1 VGAEFRILGPLEVVV
16 DGEQAALGGPR
27 QRALLAILLSQANE
41 TVPSQRLVDGV
52 WDESPPETAANLVQG
67 YVSQL
72 RKALG
77 REAIATRGNG
87 YALSVG
93 GDDLDLIRFERLAQ
107 EAAAV
112 REAGD
117 PKGCSE
123 RLVEALS
130 LWRGPALS
138 DLAEL
143 PAVRP
148 IAARLDELRLAAHE
162 RRVEADLARGRATE
176 AAAELEVLIAEH
188 PLRERL
194 CWLRMLALYR
204 AGRQAEALE
213 AYRDARRVLVEE
225 LGIEPGEDLQE
236 LEAAILRQDPN
247 LAAPPGAL
255 PDSRRAS
262 RRTVLSAALAI
273 PALAGLAGL
282 GAALARGADHE
293 LVLVATVSSS
303 DLLDDVNARL
313 RDLGAT
319 LSAEDLV
326 VRVGAFTSVAPGSDY
341 SHQYELMPEE
351 SPVCS

>member
-1 VGAEFRILGPLEVVV
+1 MSAEFRILGPLEVLV
-16 DGEQAALGGPR
+16 DGEPVAIGGPR

-41 TVPSQRLVDGV
+41 VVPSQRLVDGV
-52 WDESPPETAANLVQG
+52 WDESPPETASNLVQG

-87 YALSVG
+87 YTLSVAPEG
-93 GDDLDLIRFERLAQ
+93 LDLSRFEHLAQ
-107 EAAAV
+107 EAAAA
-112 REAGD
+112 RESGD
-117 PKGCSE
+117 PARCSE
-123 RLVEALS
+123 RLAEALS

-148 IAARLDELRLAAHE
+148 IAARLDELRLAALE
-162 RRVEADLARGRATE
+162 RRIEADLDCGSATE

-194 CWLRMLALYR
+194 RWLRMLALYR
-204 AGRQAEALE
+204 AGRQAEALD

-236 LEAAILRQDPN
+236 LEAAILRQDPS
-247 LAAPPGAL
+247 LTPPAAGTAGPESQPP
-255 PDSRRAS
+255 P
-262 RRTVLSAALAI
+262 RRTVLSAALATAAL
-273 PALAGLAGL
+273 PALADL

-293 LVLVATVSSS
+293 LVIVATVSSS
-303 DLLDDVNARL
+303 DQLGEVNARL
-313 RDLGAT
+313 RDL
-319 LSAEDLV
+319 SAPLGGG
-326 VRVGAFTSVAPGSDY
+326 RAGR
-341 SHQYELMPEE
+341 
-351 SPVCS
+351 